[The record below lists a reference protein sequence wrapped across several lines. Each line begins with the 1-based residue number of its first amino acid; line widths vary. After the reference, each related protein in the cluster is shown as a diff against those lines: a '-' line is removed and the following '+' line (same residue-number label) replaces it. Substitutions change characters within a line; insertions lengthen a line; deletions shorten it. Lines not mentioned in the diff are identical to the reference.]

1 MHKEQLQLANN
12 RLKYVE
18 QERDQLR
25 EKYAKAE
32 RDRVIE
38 VEKFTNQ
45 AVKNTMN
52 LLMNSRRDP
61 AAKEGVSQQ

>member
-12 RLKYVE
+12 RLKYAE

-32 RDRVIE
+32 RDRVLE
-38 VEKFTNQ
+38 VEKFTN
-45 AVKNTMN
+45 
-52 LLMNSRRDP
+52 
-61 AAKEGVSQQ
+61 